1 MIELIDDRNVIMSSI
16 RQNAYLQLH
25 YRVLVIQSQVSR
37 GNLLTESDFSAPLNH
52 IEVHLFCI
60 FILTFV

>member
-1 MIELIDDRNVIMSSI
+1 MNKLIDDKNIIMGFI

-37 GNLLTESDFSAPLNH
+37 GNLLTELDFSAPLNH